1 MVGEMPPRHTTSSW
15 PAPPLRE
22 EIFLRTEVID
32 IAPIG
37 TATTIHFDPTQAAR
51 LSLQVDFQRGII
63 TIQTQAAK
71 ADRAERAAH
80 NTGELEQCALTQALL
95 EQQLPHLFAT
105 VLEIPGEQVMGSTD
119 FFEYGGD
126 SLAIAALLTA
136 IEERFKLKLAPDLIF
151 DHPVLEDLIAAITR
165 SAQTQPTTKEREVIL
180 V

>member
-63 TIQTQAAK
+63 TIQTQAAE

-80 NTGELEQCALTQALL
+80 NTGELEQCALTQA
-95 EQQLPHLFAT
+95 
-105 VLEIPGEQVMGSTD
+105 
-119 FFEYGGD
+119 
-126 SLAIAALLTA
+126 
-136 IEERFKLKLAPDLIF
+136 
-151 DHPVLEDLIAAITR
+151 VLEDLIAAITR